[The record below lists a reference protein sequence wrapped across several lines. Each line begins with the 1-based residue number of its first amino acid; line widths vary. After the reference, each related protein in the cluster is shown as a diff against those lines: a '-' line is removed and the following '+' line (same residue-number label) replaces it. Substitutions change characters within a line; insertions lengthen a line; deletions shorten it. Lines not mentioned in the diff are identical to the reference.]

1 MKALFMTFISI
12 LCLNTLANDTQE
24 SERYQNTA
32 QGIKEVLIGGSAA
45 YMGTKISEDAMIT
58 EVKLA
63 FQQNIDYL
71 VFPNKDGVVLSP
83 KEIKE
88 KMLNFGKK
96 DVVTIL
102 IKPDFDEAKEMVIQ
116 NLEKNAQK
124 LNFKIQEAEV
134 NEETSLA
141 KKYRSDLDN
150 VTKLSSDIKSDLK
163 AMSPEDFKKKYQNTP
178 EFNINKSNI
187 FDLSQKSKDELES
200 FLKSSMKRG
209 DKLIALGKK
218 ADISKVHRRK
228 LFGLAT
234 VLGGFAM
241 VGHGTYEVLKSEL
254 AINDK
259 QRDITKDESEASS
272 ESSKSVASVFGH
284 P

>member
-1 MKALFMTFISI
+1 MKALFMTFILI

-24 SERYQNTA
+24 NERYQDTA
-32 QGIKEVLIGGSAA
+32 QGIKEFLIGGSAA
-45 YMGTKISEDAMIT
+45 YMGTKISEDAMST
-58 EVKLA
+58 EIKLI

-102 IKPDFDEAKEMVIQ
+102 IKPDFDEAKKMVIQ
-116 NLEKNAQK
+116 NLEKNAHK
-124 LNFKIQEAEV
+124 LNLKIQEAEV

-163 AMSPEDFKKKYQNTP
+163 EMSPEDFKKKYLNTP
-178 EFNINKSNI
+178 EFKISKSNA
-187 FDLSQKSKDELES
+187 FDLSQKSKDELEN

-209 DKLIALGKK
+209 DKLIALGKN

-234 VLGGFAM
+234 LVGGFAM
-241 VGHGTYEVLKSEL
+241 AGHGAYEVLKSEA